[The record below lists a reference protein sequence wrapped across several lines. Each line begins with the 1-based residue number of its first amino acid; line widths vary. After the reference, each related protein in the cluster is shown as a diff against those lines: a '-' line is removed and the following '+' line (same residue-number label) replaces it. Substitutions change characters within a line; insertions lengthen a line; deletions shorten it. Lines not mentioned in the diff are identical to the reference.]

1 MQRIALAFLIVLV
14 AFASAAQAQCPKC
27 GQFHPPYN
35 QPAVRF
41 ATVRNTVTAAANFV
55 NGPDDALAEVNA
67 KRARQGLYPLLP
79 DPGLT
84 TAARACANERARR
97 RIRGHLRNDFAHV
110 PAGTRASGAGCA
122 AWPPSMGWGS
132 CYADTRSHRYGGAAY
147 AIGPDG
153 LRYMHLFVR

>member
-1 MQRIALAFLIVLV
+1 MPRPMLRIAPAFLIVFS
-14 AFASAAQAQCPKC
+14 AFLASAAQAQCPKC

-35 QPAVRF
+35 QPVRS
-41 ATVRNTVTAAANFV
+41 TVVTAAVSITSA
-55 NGPDDALAEVNA
+55 DDALAEVNA

-84 TAARACANERARR
+84 MAARACAGERARR
-97 RIRGHLRNDFAHV
+97 RIHGHLRNDFAHV

-132 CYADTRSHRYGGAAY
+132 CYADTRRHRYGGAAW